1 MAAVHSVNI
10 KAQLDAKAAQA
21 TAEKLHNTVKE
32 IHKDSSN
39 ILVGPSTPSKSL
51 AVAKKMSQPVSQAY
65 GQELIDYGRARAG
78 RAGTT
83 GASARDFAQEAQ
95 GLGGLVRLYAMYAAN
110 VFAVSAAF
118 TALSAAQDTANMIKG
133 LNQLGASSGVAL
145 GTLSKQLVKVTDGAV
160 SLREAMEATVKAQS
174 SGMISKDILRM
185 GEVAKKASQA
195 LGVNMSD
202 ALSRISRGITKLEP
216 ELLDELGIFTRIDPA
231 VRAYAKSIGKTT
243 AELSQFERQMA
254 FSNAVLKEGES
265 KFSEINIETNPYVQL
280 LSKLKDL
287 AFDVGN
293 TINKV
298 FGPIAK
304 MLSDSPTAL
313 LMGMGAL
320 TAMLVK
326 RAIPALGQLRE
337 GMDRAADAASAQALA
352 KVADS
357 ASSRMAR
364 TLAATKEKL
373 TKEIKAKEDLLDS
386 KNEASI
392 IKHVELEKRFAE
404 LAKVPGKTAPTA
416 LRNLIQSRKDTL
428 PEDYTD
434 EDLKILDQ
442 TARNKKAYSKWAQDY
457 AESIREGRK
466 LRDEEIADKKRH
478 AEDVEA
484 INKKLAS
491 AQIVPPAWSTVA
503 RNQRAAEKATMQS
516 FQRDMVRDIGDT
528 AKVDGI
534 RAAWQSLSSGIAT
547 AFKESNTDNL
557 AKADTA
563 FKAFGNT
570 LKDVDIKKP
579 VASFNALRDAG
590 SHLAG
595 GIRQIFSPTTNLKK
609 SFEELDAQGNKT
621 GKTIEAQ
628 AGKFSIFSAATLG
641 LKGTAGILAV
651 GLQGVATALGN
662 ILGAVGLITGVFAL
676 MDAVFSTA
684 GKSLDLFSS
693 SVDMVTEA
701 VSNLSDFTDRASKMS
716 SVEFFSTKTMQ
727 AQATS
732 IMNIADSL
740 DELALRSAQAKKAV
754 SSGSW
759 FDKDWDFLKSIV
771 GKDVASVQLKT
782 YKDQLSKF
790 AKLAESTPV
799 KMTQL
804 YTEVQRITG
813 DGQINDV
820 NALAAALTKLDPT
833 VASELIR
840 KFGVDVASTSSKIK
854 EITQGLEASTEEFTK
869 FYKEMQDKNP
879 ITQMSLKGMDSIEK
893 LQVALKGSNIVGTFE
908 AIFQLAD
915 QAGKGNP
922 LFTPQI
928 EALSAYAAE
937 AKAVQAE
944 LKQLQKESSKALEN
958 KAPELSA
965 HATRVRNRAKLIKGI
980 YNTTGPLTDP
990 FQEENAAALARANRE
1005 EVLLNRAK
1013 DIGARTTETLRE
1025 SFSVGAKIVQDSIEA
1040 TLAKGATLFK
1050 QGVLGYLQGSTTK
1063 GTDIAKLQNIELGLE
1078 ARMLQVQM
1086 DLLAESKIANIKLE
1100 RIDTRNALSN
1110 TDKYDSTERARLNA
1124 KLSSLDR
1131 DEAVYRSKSS
1141 RTAKDAAAD
1150 LSKSDTLDADTIARQ
1165 SSMRNFALSIA
1176 SLEQKLMQ
1184 TGQQQR
1190 LNMLKGEIEDIGQK
1204 FTNKINAKGTEI
1216 LELTTEVEKLQAS
1229 LEVTPNGYFIT
1240 KELILQNQER
1250 RTGLALDQKKLD
1262 ADKDY
1267 EVFLKVLS
1275 TGQLNEI
1282 QREEYLVELN
1292 RKYTEVAEQR
1302 SVSEITGAKE
1312 RSKYSKEYEAHL
1324 ENVRTLQT
1332 QLLDLSL
1339 EQNLEA
1345 KNRSLELQRIRLD
1358 TEKKS
1363 GKYEFNE
1370 EAEFARTMAL
1380 AQEELI
1386 LSTVKSEHELKKKY
1400 AQERKSLEEKWLN
1413 AKDAAEE
1420 AALLNLLDA
1429 SAQGQYAE
1437 LEHIKAV
1444 RAARLE
1450 GIAAEIDARKN
1461 ETSNKLTDGLASII
1475 SEAFFEGGKSGLSSL
1490 KSNVSGFFKDLLTS
1504 GLKKNL
1510 RGAGGLAGILG
1521 TGTAA
1526 AGYYDPISGQ
1536 STVGGG
1542 GGAMGM
1548 LGSIKSLMDA
1558 VNPVGTIGT
1567 KMVEW
1572 SAKLSDGLFKDMAS
1586 GFSKGFE
1593 AVGTGQ
1599 TSFTEMFSKSG
1610 AEFAGSIASS
1620 LTAGFTGY
1628 SISKGLS
1635 GGYTTGGNTVNSIA
1649 AIASAIFPQFA
1660 PIIGAIGGLINRAFG
1675 RKLVSAGIEGEFGG
1689 TEGFAGRNYEDY
1701 KGGWFR
1707 SDKTTYSDLDP
1718 SISKKFVQLY
1728 NGIKSSTLLTAGSL
1742 NIANSENLSQISN
1755 YKKSFKVDTQGLS
1768 AEDAS
1773 RKIQEEFAKVADDMA
1788 KAFLTKTTTIEKAI
1802 QVLKESDGEGLGT
1815 YVIEMITESTSVL
1828 RDDLPRWM
1836 QDIVDLEGPTSN
1848 ALDKIKAYP
1857 VELLKQFGVARD
1869 DVVGTFTEG
1878 LVEGK
1883 GYEAGQLVANQ
1894 VVKGIEL
1901 SMYQN
1906 AAGQIFDIM
1915 NQGIITPVLHAAL
1928 TGQQVSEALS
1938 EATIQAT
1945 IARATQTATTLA
1957 SIFKDPGFKA
1967 VLDNLK
1973 ITVSSTLSTI
1983 GDSFPKATYAGL
1995 PTTFAELE
2003 NSANDAQDS
2012 VDSLAEK
2019 LKELAESSASAL
2031 SSLFDKLTGALK
2043 DQASSIK
2050 SSISKVKD
2058 FVKSMLDFKTS
2069 LLLSDKSTLTSAEK
2083 YVVAKS
2089 KFDATYAK
2097 ALTGDESSID
2107 KLQGVSQ
2114 DFLQASREFYASGS
2128 QYTQDFN
2135 TVLGA
2140 VDTAAQAASSLE
2152 QRLNDQLTDANK
2164 YLAILGY
2171 IDDTLL
2177 SIEEILEIGLGRVSA
2192 SIVTLMDT
2200 ESKSSYSVSDLVQKG
2215 VGTEQQLQLLLAG
2228 IDANGNSLFD
2238 KDELVN
2244 RRNIGSNTETS
2255 SAAIRAP
2262 SEYSTTAAQKAGI
2275 ATYGADTIARV
2286 GGQDLVYSSQGA
2298 IGVRTGNDWKV
2309 QLADSAATT
2318 TTGSAIRALM
2328 EPGGEGYAIWQQ
2340 GIDGQKYILNLLK
2353 DKGLSGFSVDALM
2366 GFTAGTASAHAE
2378 SLGLPAF
2385 AKGTNFV
2392 PEDMTAQIHK
2402 GERIIPEADNR
2413 ELMAAVASST
2423 NEELTKAVYTLTQE
2437 VKTLKEVV
2445 ARGSA
2450 MNVEATDRNTSA
2462 VVSAVSSGT
2471 QKSILASNLKERAQ
2485 LV

>member
-32 IHKDSSN
+32 IRKDSSN
-39 ILVGPSTPSKSL
+39 LLIEPSMPSKSL

-133 LNQLGASSGVAL
+133 LNQLGESSGVAL

-265 KFSEINIETNPYVQL
+265 KFSEVNIETNPYVQL

-304 MLSDSPTAL
+304 ILQDSPTAL

-478 AEDVEA
+478 AEEVEA

-557 AKADTA
+557 AKANTA
-563 FKAFGNT
+563 FKAFGDT

-579 VASFNALRDAG
+579 VSSFNALRDAG

-628 AGKFSIFSAATLG
+628 AGKFSIFSAAALG

-701 VSNLSDFTDRASKMS
+701 VSNLSDFTDRARKMS
-716 SVEFFSTKTMQ
+716 SIEFFSTKTMQ

-732 IMNIADSL
+732 VMNIADSL
-740 DELALRSAQAKKAV
+740 DELALRSAQAKKAIQE
-754 SSGSW
+754 GSW
-759 FDKDWDFLKSIV
+759 FDKSWDTLKSV
-771 GKDVASVQLKT
+771 AGKDVASVQSKV
-782 YKDQLSKF
+782 YEDQLSKF

-804 YTEVQRITG
+804 YAEVQRITG
-813 DGQINDV
+813 GKVITNV
-820 NALAAALTKLDPT
+820 LELGNALSSLDPS

-879 ITQMSLKGMDSIEK
+879 ITQMQLKGMGSIEK
-893 LQVALKGSNIVGTFE
+893 LQVALKGSNIPGTFE
-908 AIFQLAD
+908 AIFSAAE

-922 LFTPQI
+922 LFAGQI
-928 EALSAYAAE
+928 ESLTAYAEE
-937 AKAVQAE
+937 AKKVQAE
-944 LKQLQKESSKALEN
+944 LKQLRDLK
-958 KAPELSA
+958 PEKRLSWKGNVLVED
-965 HATRVRNRAKLIKGI
+965 RSRAS
-980 YNTTGPLTDP
+980 
-990 FQEENAAALARANRE
+990 RE
-1005 EVLLNRAK
+1005 EELLNRAK
-1013 DIGARTTETLRE
+1013 DIGARATETLRE

-1150 LSKSDTLDADTIARQ
+1150 LSKSDTLDADTVARQ
-1165 SSMRNFALSIA
+1165 ISMQNFALSMA

-1216 LELTTEVEKLQAS
+1216 SKLATEAEKLQAS

-1250 RTGLALDQKKLD
+1250 RAGLALDQKKLE

-1282 QREEYLVELN
+1282 QREEYLVELT

-1429 SAQGQYAE
+1429 AAQGQYTE

-1450 GIAAEIDARKN
+1450 GIAAEIDAREN
-1461 ETSNKLTDGLASII
+1461 ALRNSVADTLAETVATAI
-1475 SEAFFEGGKSGLSSL
+1475 FEGGKAGMSSL
-1490 KSNVSGFFKDLLTS
+1490 KDTLKSAFKDSILSALKQNFRGSIKGIASVGAAVLGNTASAQYYDPSQGAQAGGGIAGGGGVMGTIGQVQNLVQAVTTGFNQAFSISGTLSQGLTS
-1504 GLKKNL
+1504 AATSIGSDMLNQF
-1510 RGAGGLAGILG
+1510 AGGLNL
-1521 TGTAA
+1521 
-1526 AGYYDPISGQ
+1526 
-1536 STVGGG
+1536 
-1542 GGAMGM
+1542 
-1548 LGSIKSLMDA
+1548 SLS
-1558 VNPVGTIGT
+1558 NIGT
-1567 KMVEW
+1567 EGI
-1572 SAKLSDGLFKDMAS
+1572 SAVISEGSAS
-1586 GFSKGFE
+1586 
-1593 AVGTGQ
+1593 TI
-1599 TSFTEMFSKSG
+1599 
-1610 AEFAGSIASS
+1610 AGSIVG
-1620 LTAGFTGY
+1620 TALDGVAALG
-1628 SISKGLS
+1628 IQKALS
-1635 GGYTTGGNTVNSIA
+1635 GGYKVGDGTFVDIATT
-1649 AIASAIFPQFA
+1649 
-1660 PIIGAIGGLINRAFG
+1660 IGGMFFGPIAGVVGGLFNRAFG
-1675 RKLVSAGIEGEFGG
+1675 RKLVGAGISGEFGG
-1689 TEGFAGRNYEDY
+1689 KAGFTGRNYQDY
-1701 KGGWFR
+1701 EGGWFR

-1742 NIANSENLSQISN
+1742 NIANTENLSQISN
-1755 YKKSFKVDTQGLS
+1755 YKKSFKIDTQGLS

-1773 RKIQEEFAKVADDMA
+1773 KKLQEEWEKVADDMA
-1788 KAFLTKTTTIEKAI
+1788 KAFLTKTTTVEKAI

-1815 YVIEMITESTSVL
+1815 YVTEMITESTSVL

-1848 ALDKIKAYP
+1848 ALDKLKAYP

-2069 LLLSDKSTLTSAEK
+2069 LLLGDKSTLTSAEK
-2083 YVVAKS
+2083 YVVAKN

-2114 DFLQASREFYASGS
+2114 DFLSASSEFYASGS

-2140 VDTAAQAASSLE
+2140 VDTAISQATSLE
-2152 QRLNDQLTDANK
+2152 QKLNDQLTEANK
-2164 YLAILGY
+2164 QLAILGY

-2244 RRNIGSNTETS
+2244 RRNIGSNTEAS

-2262 SEYSTTAAQKAGI
+2262 SEYSTTAAQRAGI

-2298 IGVRTGNDWKV
+2298 IGVRTGNDWRV

-2318 TTGSAIRALM
+2318 MTGSAIRALM

-2366 GFTAGTASAHAE
+2366 GFTAGTTSAHAE

-2413 ELMAAVASST
+2413 ELMAAVANST